1 MRFLTQKARF
11 VIGSLVVA
19 CILLVVA
26 RQFYPWANRDPSLDR
41 AIPEFTRPALSAG
54 AQTLRVIAFGDSGT
68 GGRGQRRVA
77 EAMLAKA
84 QVDGLDLVLML
95 GDNFYTDGVASVDD
109 AQWQS
114 KIVAPYQPLNV
125 PIYPCL
131 GNHDHKGNPDAQIER
146 SKLDPQWRMSGRQY
160 TFERVLEDGTRIQF
174 FALDTDPISKGVEIV
189 TPQLEWLDAQLQA
202 STAHWKIAFGHHP
215 ILSVGRGDNKRMKRD
230 IEPILVKHKVDM
242 YLCGHDHSL
251 QILKPKDGVHYI
263 ISGGGA
269 GTDNPHDVDWTEDTL
284 FAATRGGFVWLRFS
298 RNDVVVEVVRPDHQT
313 QFGTVFTK
321 S

>member
-1 MRFLTQKARF
+1 MRSWWPKPRF

-19 CILLVVA
+19 CILLVIA
-26 RQFYPWANRDPSLDR
+26 RQFYPWAYRDPSLDR

-54 AQTLRVIAFGDSGT
+54 TETLRVIAFGDSGT

-109 AQWQS
+109 VQWQS
-114 KIVAPYQPLNV
+114 KIVAPYQRLNV

-131 GNHDHKGNPDAQIER
+131 GNHDHKGDPDAQVER

-160 TFERVLEDGTRIQF
+160 TFERMLADGTRIQF
-174 FALDTDPISKGVEIV
+174 FALDTDPISKGVEVV
-189 TPQLEWLDAQLQA
+189 TPQLDWLDAQLQA

-215 ILSVGRGDNKRMKRD
+215 IFSVGRGNNKRMKRD

-251 QILKPKDGVHYI
+251 QVLKPKDGVHYI
-263 ISGGGA
+263 VSGGGA
-269 GTDNPHDVDWTEDTL
+269 GMDNPHDVDWTEDTL

-298 RNDVVVEVVRPDHQT
+298 RYDVVVEVVRPDHQT